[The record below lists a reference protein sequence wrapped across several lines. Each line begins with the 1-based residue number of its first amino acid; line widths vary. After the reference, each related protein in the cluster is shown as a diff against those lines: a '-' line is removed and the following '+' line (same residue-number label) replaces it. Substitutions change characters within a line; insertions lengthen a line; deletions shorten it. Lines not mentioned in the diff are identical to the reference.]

1 MNCGKSDLQKHALGK
16 KHKANLQTIKSST
29 NIESA
34 FKNVKPDQNVAVKE
48 AEIRLESF
56 FAEHN
61 VAFVVADHLIQ
72 VIKKSFK
79 DSDIAKNVTLN
90 RTKCTNIIKNI
101 LSTVETDET
110 ISNLKICKFSIL
122 VDESTDITD
131 TKFMCTLVRYVSPVN
146 GHIRTAL
153 LELISL
159 DARNCSA
166 VHIYDAFKNCLTSKN
181 IPLSNI
187 VGVASDGAN
196 VMVGRTNSFYSH
208 LKNDVPSII
217 LMQCICHSSAL
228 IAGKACE
235 KLPRGPE
242 DLLRNISSYCSGS
255 AKRCAQL
262 CEMQDFFHVERKKI
276 LKLAST
282 RWLSMHQCV
291 ARVLENWTVL
301 MHYFRIAVV
310 EDKLHMAE
318 TILKAM
324 ENHFTKAYLLFLKYV
339 LNIMNLF
346 NALFQSKTVLI
357 HKITEASE
365 NILKD
370 FCSNF
375 IKLDVLS
382 NSDITNIDVT
392 DPNNFLPSK
401 SINLGMDCNEYIKHF
416 SPVNYEQI
424 KNICLEFYTSAAL
437 EIKKRLPIKNI
448 IFQQLRF
455 LDPKLALYGNSQNNL
470 DIDFKILTEKLND
483 LNDLNLIETEWRR
496 LKILINNN
504 DKTKLSSLPIDEFWH
519 TVSKLKDYSDTYQY
533 QNISRL
539 AKICLSLPHSNAEAE
554 RIFSVVT
561 DVKTKKRNRLGDDTL
576 NSVAVIRSATG
587 AKEINCLNFEVTEKH
602 LKLHN
607 SNNLYKQ

>member
-1 MNCGKSDLQKHALGK
+1 
-16 KHKANLQTIKSST
+16 
-29 NIESA
+29 
-34 FKNVKPDQNVAVKE
+34 
-48 AEIRLESF
+48 
-56 FAEHN
+56 
-61 VAFVVADHLIQ
+61 
-72 VIKKSFK
+72 
-79 DSDIAKNVTLN
+79 
-90 RTKCTNIIKNI
+90 
-101 LSTVETDET
+101 
-110 ISNLKICKFSIL
+110 
-122 VDESTDITD
+122 
-131 TKFMCTLVRYVSPVN
+131 MCTLVRYVSPVN
-146 GHIRTAL
+146 GHIRTEL

-196 VMVGRTNSFYSH
+196 IMVGRTNSFYSH

-262 CEMQDFFHVERKKI
+262 CEMQDFFHVERKKN

-375 IKLDVLS
+375 IKLDFLS

-401 SINLGMDCNEYIKHF
+401 NINLGMDCNEYIKHF

-424 KNICLEFYTSAAL
+424 KNICLKFYTSAAL

-576 NSVAVIRSATG
+576 NSVAVIRSATD